1 MANSC
6 NCGICGKLLDCPN
19 NGQWESCDENEKI
32 QEKKNDTDRNYVK
45 MLIRKAN
52 RNMFEKYK

>member
-6 NCGICGKLLDCPN
+6 NCGICEKLFDCPN
-19 NGQWESCDENEKI
+19 NGQWESCDETQNI
-32 QEKKNDTDRNYVK
+32 QETKNDTDRDHVE